1 MTEVSEDVK
10 ESLSLVE
17 DLKFFLATAP
27 ANWQENQVIRR
38 YYLNNDEGFVS
49 CVFWNNLYFITG
61 TDIVR
66 CILYK
71 FQHFGRTVTDR
82 KKFEEGI
89 FLDLRNLKAGTDS
102 VLENPKLEF
111 LEFLYK
117 NLCLRTQKKQKVF
130 FWFNVPHDKLMA
142 DALER
147 DIKKEKAGQTA
158 TSVAL
163 REPALLFNYVEDK
176 TKTLF
181 DQLSDHLAQLK
192 FEPVKLETSGPGL
205 PQQPLRY
212 TSDTSYT
219 SQVLEKPALGS
230 HDKSQSQRELAAGEA
245 THVTALRAPEPC
257 PEDDDDDD
265 FPLDYLD
272 HAFNPQTG
280 GNMPDWAGRDYA
292 GRDYITLDTHAH
304 SGAYNGTFEA
314 DFDLDAAVLQN
325 LVNVASND
333 DYLIEQTVPARAP
346 TLGLALQ
353 LYHPRLAKFYDEQA
367 YMQPMSFGP
376 PSAVMAL
383 YAPYY
388 EQAFY
393 PHDMPQYPHIPFENE
408 YLHPQLTPLAQLHQ
422 MAHMDQAVPYGYPED
437 FDYLMRTMPSQRQQ
451 DVSASMMRKR
461 RQLQHPAKVTKPPRA
476 RAPDYESRFRVQVKK
491 EDEMGVHT
499 PDSQVHMAAYN
510 GDLQHKHM

>member
-1 MTEVSEDVK
+1 MSEITDDVK

-89 FLDLRNLKAGTDS
+89 FSDLRNLKAGTDS

-117 NLCLRTQKKQKVF
+117 NSCLRTQKKQKVF

-147 DIKKEKAGQTA
+147 DIKKEKANQTP

-176 TKTLF
+176 TKSLY
-181 DQLSDHLAQLK
+181 DQLSEHLSQPRFDTQTA
-192 FEPVKLETSGPGL
+192 GPG
-205 PQQPLRY
+205 
-212 TSDTSYT
+212 
-219 SQVLEKPALGS
+219 A
-230 HDKSQSQRELAAGEA
+230 
-245 THVTALRAPEPC
+245 EP
-257 PEDDDDDD
+257 DDDDD

-272 HAFNPQTG
+272 HGLATHD
-280 GNMPDWAGRDYA
+280 NMSGADWAGRDYA
-292 GRDYITLDTHAH
+292 GRDYITLDSHHH
-304 SGAYNGTFEA
+304 SGSYMNA
-314 DFDLDAAVLQN
+314 FDSDLASLDASVFQN
-325 LVNVASND
+325 SVNVVSND
-333 DYLIEQTVPARAP
+333 DYLIEQTVPARAGN
-346 TLGLALQ
+346 LSSSQ
-353 LYHPRLAKFYDEQA
+353 LYYPRLAKFYDEQA
-367 YMQPMSFGP
+367 FMHQPLSFGMGPQFP
-376 PSAVMAL
+376 PSAVMTL
-383 YAPYY
+383 LGPYAYDTGYHVY
-388 EQAFY
+388 E
-393 PHDMPQYPHIPFENE
+393 PPMHPHIPFENE
-408 YLHPQLTPLAQLHQ
+408 YLHPQLTPSGPMYP
-422 MAHMDQAVPYGYPED
+422 MAHVGLGHPED
-437 FDYLMRTMPSQRQQ
+437 FDYLMRSGIPSQRQQ
-451 DVSASMMRKR
+451 EISASMMKKR
-461 RQLQHPAKVTKPPRA
+461 RQLLTNTSKVTKPPHRTHGNKVS
-476 RAPDYESRFRVQVKK
+476 DFESNFRVQIKK
-491 EDEMGVHT
+491 EDDLLAVMPT
-499 PDSQVHMAAYN
+499 PEPSIHVSAYN
-510 GDLQHKHM
+510 GSQHNKNM

>member
-158 TSVAL
+158 T
-163 REPALLFNYVEDK
+163 
-176 TKTLF
+176 
-181 DQLSDHLAQLK
+181 
-192 FEPVKLETSGPGL
+192 
-205 PQQPLRY
+205 
-212 TSDTSYT
+212 
-219 SQVLEKPALGS
+219 
-230 HDKSQSQRELAAGEA
+230 QSQRELAAGEA

-388 EQAFY
+388 EQALY